1 MQFCING
8 LMAVQSFAKLNM
20 PIACAVGKRVTRLL
34 DTSPLFVRSAITVML
49 SIMQYIKYGQ

>member
-1 MQFCING
+1 
-8 LMAVQSFAKLNM
+8 MAVQSFAKLNM